1 MSAVPNFFLY
11 GEPSREAGARFLH
24 LESLDHRS
32 RPSNWTIRPHAHTDL
47 HHVFALKSG
56 TGVMLAEGR
65 QLPFAAPCL
74 LIVPAGVVH
83 GFAFEAEASGT
94 VLTIAEP
101 YARELIRREPDFAAL
116 FTGARCLAAEE
127 VDELDQNLTK
137 LSRELVWQAPGHA
150 AAIEGHLLAV
160 LVQALRLSRHAAGSA
175 DPVAGR
181 AAMLVAKF
189 RESIEAKFRTAA
201 PLEAYA
207 ASMAVTPAQL
217 RRACHQIAG
226 CAPMRLV
233 QDRILLEAERVLLYT
248 NMSVAEAAAYLGFE
262 DSAYFSRFFAKR
274 TGRPPRSARRVASLP
289 AYGAAA
295 TPEE

>member
-1 MSAVPNFFLY
+1 MSAVPHFFLY
-11 GEPSREAGARFLH
+11 GEPRREAGPRFLH
-24 LESLDHRS
+24 LEALAHRS

-47 HHVFALKSG
+47 HHVFALRSG
-56 TGVMLAEGR
+56 TGAMTAEGR
-65 QLPFAAPCL
+65 QLLFTSPCL

-101 YARELIRREPDFAAL
+101 YARELIRREPEFAAL
-116 FTGARCLAAEE
+116 FTGASCLAAED
-127 VDELDQNLTK
+127 VDDLDQNLAK

-160 LVQALRLSRHAAGSA
+160 LVQALRLSRRAAGGA

-189 RESIEAKFRTAA
+189 RETIEARFRTGAS
-201 PLEAYA
+201 LDAYA
-207 ASMAVTPAQL
+207 AHMAVTPAQL

-226 CAPMRLV
+226 CPPMRLV

-274 TGRPPRSARRVASLP
+274 TGRPPRSVRRMAGIP
-289 AYGAAA
+289 AHGAAA
-295 TPEE
+295 APKE

>member
-1 MSAVPNFFLY
+1 MPAVPHFFLY
-11 GEPSREAGARFLH
+11 GEPRREAGARFLH

-47 HHVFALKSG
+47 HHVFVLKSG
-56 TGVMLAEGR
+56 AGVMLAEGR
-65 QLPFAAPCL
+65 QISFAAPCL
-74 LIVPAGVVH
+74 LIVPAGLVH
-83 GFAFEAEASGT
+83 GFMFEAEASGT

-101 YARELIRREPDFAAL
+101 YARELIRREPEFAGIFA
-116 FTGARCLAAEE
+116 GARCVAAA
-127 VDELDQNLTK
+127 DLDDLDQNLAR

-160 LVQALRLSRHAAGSA
+160 LVQALRLSRHAAGGP

-189 RESIEAKFRTAA
+189 RETIEAKFRTGAS
-201 PLEAYA
+201 LDAYA
-207 ASMAVTPAQL
+207 ASMGVTPAQL

-274 TGRPPRSARRVASLP
+274 TGRPPRSARRVAP
-289 AYGAAA
+289 
-295 TPEE
+295 PQ